1 VSAVGGGGRV
11 GGCAVLERIRISS
24 SDVNGPMLV
33 PMQTF
38 GSALVTE
45 YIYILTVFG
54 SFLR

>member
-1 VSAVGGGGRV
+1 MERGGGGRV
-11 GGCAVLERIRISS
+11 GGRAVLERIRISS
-24 SDVNGPMLV
+24 TAVNGPMLG